1 MNMKKK
7 LLISLSLLS
16 VAAVSILITKTF
28 SGKEYYQPRES
39 ASGSEYMPQMIGEA
53 MKYYAQMRVNEVTG
67 RVNPA
72 DVAFVKGQIA
82 SLENKMY
89 KSTLPLIWK
98 ESGPDN
104 VGGRTRAFLIDKDN
118 NQVLYQGAV
127 SGGLWKSVNGG
138 NSWYKIND
146 AQENLAVI
154 SITQGNDGAIY
165 YGTGEGAIPFN
176 NASGDEGTFIQGE
189 GVYKSTDG
197 GKTFSM
203 LNSTKTWKST
213 LSMGSDP
220 KTNAI
225 YAGNE
230 IGFFFSTDG
239 GSSWTR
245 VTNIGGGVTCITVDP
260 EGVVLVNRGGF
271 IYRSET
277 PTNAGSY
284 TATLTEG
291 GFNRMEMA
299 FAHSDKNYVYA
310 AASRTDNFFGGL
322 YRSTDNG
329 KTWEKIHPGR
339 TEFFTPLSS
348 DLSAQGGYDLCVGVD
363 PSNKNRVFIG
373 GVDFAEWTPEKG
385 AYEVASL
392 FQSPTNPFYIHAD
405 KHRITFDTRS
415 NPPIMY
421 ISTDGG
427 TFKTTDAALSRYREI
442 NNGYATIQY
451 YGVAGAADGSVLAGS
466 QDNGTHFINKK
477 GSTPLAA
484 VEILGGDGFRTA
496 ISQYNNDIFF
506 MESYF
511 GSIWRSANRGRNNS
525 QFFNASSRIP
535 TRARGSSFDLNSDFN
550 TAFKLWEKDK
560 DVSRFFVSAPTGIWM
575 ATNPTN
581 FVNPPEWFRI
591 ASRNRTYHYIE
602 ASQDGDHVYACRTGE
617 VLRISG
623 LNKAIF
629 TEEALPGADQVSDSL
644 TAVDITSNLPRGRFI
659 TDVEVDQNDPNRV
672 IVTFGNYGNN
682 AYIFYTENAL
692 DASPTWRSIQ
702 GNLPFFPIYCAEFS
716 EAAGQS
722 NTIILGTEFGIYATT
737 NVTVSSPVWG
747 EQNSAVDIFGKTA
760 VFPRV
765 PVYELSQVRENMTGP
780 SEIILYAGT
789 HGRGVWETGWRLSSL
804 KESAGKAKTLL
815 QTYPNPATGGVVNM
829 NFTTGQN
836 DDIVVR
842 MADLSGK
849 IVYTQKV
856 RASAGVETK
865 LRIPVQNLPN
875 GMYLI
880 SMEGAAYKSSSK
892 VMVMN

>member
-1 MNMKKK
+1 MKKK

-16 VAAVSILITKTF
+16 VAAVSFLISQRF
-28 SGKEYYQPRES
+28 NGKEYYQPRES
-39 ASGSEYMPQMIGEA
+39 AANQEYAPQMIGEA
-53 MKYYAQMRVNEVTG
+53 MKFYAQMRANQITG
-67 RVNPA
+67 KVDPE
-72 DVAFVKGQIA
+72 DVELVRAQIA
-82 SLENKMY
+82 SLEGKLH
-89 KSTLPLIWK
+89 KSSLPLLWK

-127 SGGLWKSVNGG
+127 SGGLWKSENGG

-154 SITQGNDGAIY
+154 SITQAIDGAIY

-176 NASGDEGTFIQGE
+176 DANGTEGTFIEGE

-197 GKTFSM
+197 GKTFTM
-203 LNSTKTWKST
+203 LNSTRNWKST

-220 KTNAI
+220 KNNVI

-230 IGFFFSTDG
+230 IGFHFSTDG
-239 GSSWTR
+239 GNTWTR
-245 VTNIGGGVTCITVDP
+245 VANIGGGVTCITVDP

-284 TATLTEG
+284 TATLTEP

-299 FAHSDKNYVYA
+299 FAHSDRNYVYA
-310 AASRTDNFFGGL
+310 GASRTDNFWGGL

-348 DLSAQGGYDLCVGVD
+348 DLSAQGGYDLCIGVD

-421 ISTDGG
+421 VSTDGG
-427 TFKTTDAALSRYREI
+427 TFKTTDASLSRYREI

-466 QDNGTHFINKK
+466 QDNGTHYINKK

-484 VEILGGDGFRTA
+484 VEVLGGDGFRTA

-506 MESYF
+506 METYF
-511 GSIWRSANRGRNNS
+511 GGIWRSANRGRNNS

-535 TRARGSSFDLNSDFN
+535 TRARGASTFDLESDFN
-550 TAFKLWEKDK
+550 TAFKLWERNKDE
-560 DVSRFFVSAPTGIWM
+560 SRFFVSVPTGIWM

-591 ASRNRTYHYIE
+591 ANRNRTYHYIE
-602 ASQDGDHVYACRTGE
+602 ASKDGDHVFACRSGE
-617 VLRISG
+617 VIRISG

-629 TEEALPGADQVSDSL
+629 TTEALPVANQVSDSL
-644 TAVDITSNLPRGRFI
+644 TVVDITSNLPRGRFI
-659 TDVEVDQNDPNRV
+659 TDVEVDPNDPNRL

-682 AYIFYTENAL
+682 TYIYYTDNAL
-692 DASPTWRSIQ
+692 DPAPTWRSIQ
-702 GNLPFFPIYCAEFS
+702 GNLPFFPVYCAEFS
-716 EAAGQS
+716 EANGQS
-722 NTIILGTEFGIYATT
+722 NTIILGTEFGIYSTS
-737 NVTVSSPVWG
+737 NVTVSSPSWI
-747 EQNSAVDIFGKTA
+747 EQNNAVDITGKTA

-765 PVYELSQVRENMTGP
+765 PVYELVQVRENMTGP

-789 HGRGVWETGWRLSSL
+789 HGRGVWETGWRLSSIR
-804 KESAGKAKTLL
+804 ETSAKAKVLL
-815 QTYPNPATGGVVNM
+815 NAYPNPASGGELNM
-829 NFTTGQN
+829 TFTTAQN
-836 DDIVVR
+836 DEILVR
-842 MADLSGK
+842 MADLTGK
-849 IVYTQKV
+849 VVYTTKI
-856 RASAGVETK
+856 RASAGVESK
-865 LRIPVQNLPN
+865 LRIPVNNLSS
-875 GMYLI
+875 GTYLV
-880 SMEGAAYKSSSK
+880 SLEGARYKSSSK